1 MIAVWKAINH
11 VFKKNNTMNKE
22 YIGYRKIFI
31 ERFLKITKNPLKK
44 SAKAKLDKK
53 VKFNKKEKFILKIG
67 QTLAEIESQ
76 LEILDF
82 FPVFINSSNYNLE
95 KKGFSKIAQ
104 FRYHLEY
111 YFSEMYILDQRLD
124 RLMRILAKNIKER
137 NEKEKLNMIRKKQ
150 HEILDNLLNVRG
162 LHVHEKKYQD
172 SDIYHMELLEQ
183 YMMSNTEVRKTK
195 KNDYAKEDLKF
206 YLSNNRNKWKKI
218 INKNNKS
225 MKESIDQIYHFVF
238 KELKIMDKIFKYL
251 S

>member
-1 MIAVWKAINH
+1 MSE
-11 VFKKNNTMNKE
+11 E

-31 ERFLKITKNPLKK
+31 TWFLKIAKSPLKK
-44 SAKAKLDKK
+44 SAKARLDEK
-53 VKFNKKEKFILKIG
+53 VKFNEKEKFILKIG
-67 QTLAEIESQ
+67 QTLVEIESQ

-111 YFSEMYILDQRLD
+111 YFSEMYILDQRLE
-124 RLMRILAKNIKER
+124 RLINILIKNVKEK
-137 NEKEKLNMIRKKQ
+137 NEKEKLIKIKKKQ
-150 HEILDNLLNVRG
+150 HEILDNLLKVRS
-162 LHVHEKKYQD
+162 LHVHKQKYQD

-183 YMMSNTEVRKTK
+183 YMGSNTVLNKTK

-206 YLSNNRNKWKKI
+206 YLGNNRSKWKKT
-218 INKNNKS
+218 INKNNKFV
-225 MKESIDQIYHFVF
+225 KESIDQIYYFVF
-238 KELKIMDKIFKYL
+238 KKLKIMNKIFKYL